1 MIENKYIYIFLI
13 GGLTF
18 CLLHVL
24 SQQRDNKYV
33 SMLVAFPLLFI
44 IGLWFLHYNKNLNI
58 IQYVHSTCITI
69 GIYLVF
75 LLILYYLLG
84 RQIDIMKSLI
94 YSILFWFLLNY
105 VILGY

>member
-18 CLLHVL
+18 CLLHLL
-24 SQQRDNKYV
+24 SQRRDNKYV
-33 SMLVAFPLLFI
+33 SMLVAFPLLFM
-44 IGLWFLHYNKNLNI
+44 IGLWFLHHNKTLNVLH
-58 IQYVHSTCITI
+58 YVNSTCKTI

-84 RQIDIMKSLI
+84 RKVDIMKSLL

-105 VILGY
+105 IILGY